1 MIVEEYER
9 LPKLTEEEVRK
20 QAEGIFN
27 FLKLTHPY
35 INNRKIFY
43 KEGRAVEEQIDF
55 DAICIEIRALR
66 RDQNKACYRN
76 FKLYR
81 FADTELERLYKF
93 LWELN
98 EKAIPYCLYYS
109 VYAFNNNQL
118 AVTKDGKKS
127 AVWNNKAALNNV
139 VGTQIIVTDFDDI
152 TEDEFLL
159 ERLKLAQLGL
169 ETVDIFTGHGFQS
182 IILLNKMTEDKTL
195 VKKVTNLMLN
205 KGFRIDSKIKDS
217 ARIMRLPYTY
227 NCKELSKKDIENPSV
242 IKTFIYSETEKR
254 YNLEYVLERL
264 ESLETVTES
273 QATIDIIEDKKI
285 KVEEIEKTEVIT
297 ENKVVKNVIQ
307 LKDTLEDL
315 TYNKNKLKELY
326 TMLNIESLPEPVLK
340 MLEGFRMGYANS
352 MLLFLTLY
360 LKDIGYSR
368 SVVVSAME
376 ILADQDR
383 FNYPWDK
390 RTVRSETKR
399 FYYSNYN
406 WNSIYS
412 SELQEFGYI
421 EYEFKN
427 REIIIIDNHVFDVLN
442 EISSKA
448 FYIYLRLL
456 EDSNYT
462 GKKVYTINEIAQA
475 TKVPRRTLVQHLDD
489 LAHKKVRLLDK
500 HRAYKK
506 RGEEYTYQITEFLGV
521 KGFTKIN
528 ISMLKYLILM
538 VDTKEINPTQLSL
551 CMYIKYVCYNGKSN
565 CTISQETLGQAL
577 GLDRT
582 SISKSFKNMEK
593 TRLIR
598 ADKID
603 ISDFK
608 FKYSYTIYF

>member
-1 MIVEEYER
+1 MLIEEYER

-35 INNRKIFY
+35 INNKKIFY
-43 KEGRAVEEQIDF
+43 KSGRAIEEQINF
-55 DAICIEIRALR
+55 DSVAIEIRALR

-109 VYAFNNNQL
+109 VYAYDNNQL

-169 ETVDIFTGHGFQS
+169 ETLDIFTGHGFQS
-182 IILLNKMTEDKTL
+182 IILLDKMTEDKTL

>member
-1 MIVEEYER
+1 MLIEEYER

-35 INNRKIFY
+35 INNKKIFY
-43 KEGRAVEEQIDF
+43 KSGRAIEEQINF
-55 DAICIEIRALR
+55 DSVAIEIRALR

-93 LWELN
+93 LLELN
-98 EKAIPYCLYYS
+98 SKEIPYCLYYS
-109 VYAFNNNQL
+109 VYAYDNNQL

-169 ETVDIFTGHGFQS
+169 ETLDIFTGHGFQS
-182 IILLNKMTEDKTL
+182 IILLDKMTEDKTL